1 VASGCASLPS
11 LEGRTTTTAF
21 ADTAGTRLGRAV
33 AADVAA
39 IPGRSGIRALTD
51 PHDAFAVRLLLARA
65 AEKSI
70 DAQYFMWSGDHVS
83 HLLFEALWQAA
94 QRGVRVRLLLDDLN
108 TSSALDA
115 TITAL
120 AAHPNIEVRLYNL
133 RSPSELPVRSTWS
146 PTLRA

>member
-1 VASGCASLPS
+1 
-11 LEGRTTTTAF
+11 
-21 ADTAGTRLGRAV
+21 
-33 AADVAA
+33 
-39 IPGRSGIRALTD
+39 
-51 PHDAFAVRLLLARA
+51 
-65 AEKSI
+65 
-70 DAQYFMWSGDHVS
+70 MWSGDHVS